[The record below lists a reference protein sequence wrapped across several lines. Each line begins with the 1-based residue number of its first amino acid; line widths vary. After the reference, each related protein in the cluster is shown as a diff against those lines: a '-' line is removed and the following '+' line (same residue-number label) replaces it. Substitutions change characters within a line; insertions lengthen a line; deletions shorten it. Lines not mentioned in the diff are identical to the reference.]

1 MRGANGAQI
10 LNNSESQDRRLAMRK
25 IIIAL
30 AAFATLGLAACN
42 RGETTTPEEPAAA
55 TQAAAAPTEPE
66 PTPPEPAPLRPAPT
80 LIQIDAC
87 ADQALVEN
95 NLTATQSR
103 RIRVGQVLKINGRDT
118 TVADGDMIWSMC
130 RTALTDPISER
141 MRTAQAEAAEL
152 TAQQAEIDRE
162 ITAAQAVITAKTA
175 ERNRVVAAITAA
187 NERAAAIQGE
197 LNARAEAER
206 AAAAAAAQQ
215 ARPAAQ
221 TAPERPRTQ

>member
-1 MRGANGAQI
+1 
-10 LNNSESQDRRLAMRK
+10 MRK
-25 IIIAL
+25 IIITLVGAVM
-30 AAFATLGLAACN
+30 ALGLAACN

-55 TQAAAAPTEPE
+55 TQAAAPAEPE
-66 PTPPEPAPLRPAPT
+66 PAPPEPAPLRPEPT
-80 LIQIDAC
+80 LTQINDC
-87 ADQALVEN
+87 SDRALTDN
-95 NLTATQSR
+95 NLSESQAR

-118 TVADGDMIWSMC
+118 TVADGDTIWDMC

-141 MRTAQAEAAEL
+141 MRTAQAETAEL
-152 TAQQAEIDRE
+152 TATQAEIDRE
-162 ITAAQAVITAKTA
+162 IAAAEAVITAKTA

-187 NERAAAIQGE
+187 NERAATIQGE
-197 LNARAEAER
+197 LDARAEAER